1 MSKLIFLAASLFLAL
16 SSATVAQTSGGAV
29 CHQPSLECSSSY
41 SFAPYQLPFTI
52 KEKLVFGKSYQSEE
66 FYAVVVKSVKASAD
80 SDCTI
85 VSEAERLEAQKLWPS
100 TKVFASHLNCPEELV
115 LYENVD
121 RNFNFLAVYA
131 GRTLKEAQRVLT
143 QIKAN
148 PRYSQAYLKRMRVIL
163 EYST

>member
-1 MSKLIFLAASLFLAL
+1 MIKLIGLLVCLL
-16 SSATVAQTSGGAV
+16 IPGTLPAQMQGPLCPQPAV
-29 CHQPSLECSSSY
+29 KCSSSY
-41 SFAPYQLPFTI
+41 SFAPYQLPFVI

-66 FYAVVVKSVKASAD
+66 FYAVILKSVKSVGD
-80 SDCTI
+80 PDCTI
-85 VSEAERLEAQKLWPS
+85 VTEEERLEAQKLWP
-100 TKVFASHLNCPEELV
+100 TRKVFTSHLNCPEELV

-131 GRTLKEAQRVLT
+131 GKTLKEAQRVLT

-148 PRYSQAYLKRMRVIL
+148 PRYSQVYLKRTRVIL